1 MEFSNLKFAMPRI
14 AGNNKED
21 LSFQHKNIQEET
33 NIHSCMENEE
43 SATEIMILET
53 GKTELRNFKFKH
65 LTFCNLGNC
74 IQM

>member
-43 SATEIMILET
+43 SATAIMILET
-53 GKTELRNFKFKH
+53 GKT
-65 LTFCNLGNC
+65 
-74 IQM
+74 

>member
-14 AGNNKED
+14 AGNKED

-43 SATEIMILET
+43 SATAIMILET

-65 LTFCNLGNC
+65 HTFCNLGNC